1 MAEVFDNDGEP
12 LPEARRSHSFTR
24 TEYDSH
30 QERLRARNWKLKD
43 VPFYKG
49 KGQAHDPFDW
59 ATLDYI
65 DAYPEIYGRRCG
77 SAGIGKLREVGLV
90 VPKPDDE
97 YSNHPYFQEDRE
109 YMNRD
114 GFFLLSD
121 KVDVGKLKDE
131 AYAFAEKFEE
141 NDVKVY
147 WIEYPEKPMAAFGP
161 MMNMHSGS
169 ELMIVPGGS
178 IIPKKGYALAPTAG
192 LGRAEYLARW
202 AFWNLGIPPLLT
214 VTGKGVWV
222 ASQWLADD
230 VFAQG
235 IGVDAN
241 WEGLAQ
247 VAPVLKRVCGETLHI
262 QPIRTPGWRYFD
274 KHTGANTHGAMVI
287 SALDSDKVLVHTP
300 GIDIDTHVWLRKMG
314 YKIVEADLEEQIKHS
329 AAAAVTLEPGHV
341 MMHARAEK
349 TIAEVRKAGVEVT
362 PIDYDEYNK
371 YGAAIVCAAML
382 ILRDPGPRKFS

>member
-1 MAEVFDNDGEP
+1 MTSGSS
-12 LPEARRSHSFTR
+12 RTR
-24 TEYDSH
+24 
-30 QERLRARNWKLKD
+30 
-43 VPFYKG
+43 
-49 KGQAHDPFDW
+49 
-59 ATLDYI
+59 
-65 DAYPEIYGRRCG
+65 
-77 SAGIGKLREVGLV
+77 
-90 VPKPDDE
+90 
-97 YSNHPYFQEDRE
+97 
-109 YMNRD
+109 
-114 GFFLLSD
+114 
-121 KVDVGKLKDE
+121 

-314 YKIVEADLEEQIKHS
+314 YKIVEADLEPNSVRHS
-329 AAAAVTLEPGHV
+329 VRLSAVTLELGATAFDDAPAMRTRRRDCLV
-341 MMHARAEK
+341 VN
-349 TIAEVRKAGVEVT
+349 TTAGVPRVRPPT
-362 PIDYDEYNK
+362 QVSSTYNMVLGLSTDPVLRWAAPRPL
-371 YGAAIVCAAML
+371 GARTGRGGSCFRRGGGSAS
-382 ILRDPGPRKFS
+382 RP